1 MLHNFRSLGPTGRIA
16 VALLVLLL
24 LLAGFLVLYLF

>member
-1 MLHNFRSLGPTGRIA
+1 MLHNFRSLGTTGRLA

-24 LLAGFLVLYLF
+24 LLAGFLALYLL